1 MEYQVEEKF
10 GKWIIVQTEQPFEQ
24 VGPSFSDKKTA
35 EEQLRRLKQGK
46 K

>member
-1 MEYQVEEKF
+1 MEYEIEEKL

-24 VGPSFSDKKTA
+24 VGPSYPDKKTA
-35 EEQLRRLKQGK
+35 DDQLRRLKYGK